1 MQIEAFVGETVANM
15 LPGMF
20 KLVGKCGK
28 VCCGVSV
35 LKNLVGENRKIVLPS
50 ISISFYLSYLI
61 IQKDFRT
68 NGFKKW
74 NC

>member
-35 LKNLVGENRKIVLPS
+35 LRNLVGENRKIVLPS
-50 ISISFYLSYLI
+50 ISTSIYFSYLI
-61 IQKDFRT
+61 MKKYLPT
-68 NGFKKW
+68 NGF
-74 NC
+74 

>member
-35 LKNLVGENRKIVLPS
+35 LENLVGENRKIVLTS

-61 IQKDFRT
+61 TKKDLPT
-68 NGFKKW
+68 YVFKKW

>member
-1 MQIEAFVGETVANM
+1 VVCGEWGRQGAWPISSHIIQHHGALSQMQIEAFVGETVANM

-35 LKNLVGENRKIVLPS
+35 LQES
-50 ISISFYLSYLI
+50 S
-61 IQKDFRT
+61 
-68 NGFKKW
+68 W
-74 NC
+74 